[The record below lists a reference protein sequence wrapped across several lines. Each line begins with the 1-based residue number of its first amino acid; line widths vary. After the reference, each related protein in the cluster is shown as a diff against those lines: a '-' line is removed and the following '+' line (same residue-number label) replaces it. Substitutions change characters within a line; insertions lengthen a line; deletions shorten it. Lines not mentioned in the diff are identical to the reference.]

1 MKALNMNQF
10 FGSSSFGLFFR
21 DLSLENYDLNNVQ
34 KLFTVGE
41 IWSSFDS

>member
-10 FGSSSFGLFFR
+10 FARSSFGLLFR
-21 DLSLENYDLNNVQ
+21 GLSLENYNLKNGQ

-41 IWSSFDS
+41 I